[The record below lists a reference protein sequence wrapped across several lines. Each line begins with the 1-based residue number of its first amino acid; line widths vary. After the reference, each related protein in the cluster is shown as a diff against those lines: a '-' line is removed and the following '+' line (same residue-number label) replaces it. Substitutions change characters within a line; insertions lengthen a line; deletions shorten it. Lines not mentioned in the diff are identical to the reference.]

1 MIRLCCATE
10 AVYKIAKGSTL
21 SLYFSENGWR
31 RKIYY
36 YFDIGDS
43 GRIKRSSAVFLV
55 DDFEDHDGVCGSIF
69 IVVVLKKKI
78 GFSSRMI
85 VITLLLSGWWAV
97 SDFDSVPQPASLLYY
112 IRRLYCSE
120 SHSHTGYLHHPVI
133 LIIV

>member
-1 MIRLCCATE
+1 M
-10 AVYKIAKGSTL
+10 KAKDL
-21 SLYFSENGWR
+21 H
-31 RKIYY
+31 

-85 VITLLLSGWWAV
+85 VITLLLSG
-97 SDFDSVPQPASLLYY
+97 
-112 IRRLYCSE
+112 
-120 SHSHTGYLHHPVI
+120 
-133 LIIV
+133 